1 MSLKRHLTLINDGG
15 SSDGNLWHDG
25 EPRARRRLATPDTGP
40 PDLLSGVELE
50 SDMFSHDMFL
60 MPEFSAQHIGL
71 DIQPEQLGLDDVQL
85 RSSVIPLPSEEPGNT
100 FTTQEGL
107 MTDLGTGVIEEQVCF
122 GMLVH
127 EKVKLVGKGEH
138 LRQSIA
144 ALQESNFSRQVFQI
158 QLSVDGELFLKFP
171 DATELGYLSER
182 MKRTLKPLIGSP
194 HFEMEAWNTLNSIM
208 DALSKAKTSAEA
220 AIRVNIH
227 VYGLENLRDQI
238 GRQLSKGNLFLQHP
252 DMCRPGI
259 RYDNPHILRFDEI
272 EDSDV
277 GEVTNAAED
286 EGQIGVSCECD
297 AGFDETI
304 ATVFQSL
311 RRPDKLNRLKETGN
325 LVGSLYPHQEE
336 ALDFMAQR
344 ETGEI
349 TVEYRLWQPKTIG
362 AEQGFSHVITH
373 YHRQDMPDESGG
385 GILADEMGMGK
396 SLTTLVLIGKTTGDA
411 RQWAAHSDT
420 LPKSSLAGKPC
431 RATLLVVPQQLLIN
445 VWAREIDN
453 HLKGSLKMM
462 IYHGR
467 TRKSLLADIDHYDIV
482 ITTYNTLAKEHDDK
496 LLGKGKS
503 PLHDFIWYRVVLDEA
518 HFIRRRETT
527 FHKAVFNLEAKSRW
541 CLSGTPIQNSL
552 GDLASLLAFL
562 KIRPFHE
569 TRTFR
574 DWIGRPFEEKRTKQ
588 RAIQRLTALLNA
600 ICLRRTI
607 DRVEIPSKKQ
617 ETRIVQL
624 SPEER
629 AQYDRTYSTM
639 QRFILQQAG
648 EYNQQTTF
656 GMFQVILQL
665 RSFCNHGTYQYELS
679 WVPRNQMDDEVDP
692 VRSITRDSHERCLV
706 CRQKLPIVPRH
717 RWPDYTKNCKHI
729 LCDECAQR
737 NNQVTDPA
745 GELHCP
751 ICESLRGP
759 QLNRCVLPG
768 SKQMEAGSS
777 SRSTGQSSKMQALLS
792 DVLRN
797 LDQTKSIVF
806 SCWTRTLDLIAR
818 HFTEAGILFERIDG
832 RTKPVQRQEIL
843 DSFNNSL
850 QIPVL
855 IMTTGTG
862 ALGLNLPSVNRVFIV
877 EPQMEPERG
886 GSGHFASYSS
896 WSGATGR
903 GYSVLCQE

>member
-1 MSLKRHLTLINDGG
+1 MSLKRHLTPINDGG

-25 EPRARRRLATPDTGP
+25 EPRARRRLAMPDTGS
-40 PDLLSGVELE
+40 PDLLSDVELE
-50 SDMFSHDMFL
+50 SDMFSHHLFL
-60 MPEFSAQHIGL
+60 VPEFPAQHIGPH
-71 DIQPEQLGLDDVQL
+71 IQPERLRLDDVQL
-85 RSSVIPLPSEEPGNT
+85 WPSIMTLTSEEPGNA

-107 MTDLGTGVIEEQVCF
+107 MTDLETGVIEEQVCF

-138 LRQSIA
+138 LRQRIA
-144 ALQESNFSRQVFQI
+144 ALQESNLSCQVFQI
-158 QLSVDGELFLKFP
+158 QLSIDGEIFLTFP

-194 HFEMEAWNTLNSIM
+194 HFEMEAWNTLNPIM

-220 AIRVNIH
+220 AIRVDIH
-227 VYGLENLRDQI
+227 VYGLENLRDQV

-277 GEVTNAAED
+277 EEETNAAED
-286 EGQIGVSCECD
+286 EGETDVSFECD
-297 AGFDETI
+297 AEFEETI

-325 LVGSLYPHQEE
+325 LIGSLYPHQEE
-336 ALDFMAQR
+336 ALDFMTQR

-349 TVEYRLWQPKTIG
+349 TAEYRLWQPKTIG
-362 AEQGFSHVITH
+362 AEQVFSHVITH
-373 YHRQDMPDESGG
+373 DQRRDKPDESGG

-396 SLTTLVLIGKTTGDA
+396 SLTTLVLIGKTTRDA

-420 LPKSSLAGKPC
+420 LPKSSLA
-431 RATLLVVPQQLLIN
+431 VLIN
-445 VWAREIDN
+445 IWVREIDN
-453 HLKGSLKMM
+453 HLKSSLKMM

-467 TRKSLLADIDHYDIV
+467 TRKNLLADIDHYDIV

-503 PLHDFIWYRVVLDEA
+503 PLHNFIWYRLVLDEGQYATA
-518 HFIRRRETT
+518 HIIRRRETT
-527 FHKAVFNLEAKSRW
+527 FHKAVFNLEARSRW

-574 DWIGRPFEEKRTKQ
+574 HWIGRPFEEKRTKQ

-617 ETRIVQL
+617 ETRIVQF

-648 EYNQQTTF
+648 EYNQQTAF

-665 RSFCNHGTYQYELS
+665 RSFCNHGTYQHELS
-679 WVPRNQMDDEVDP
+679 WVPRDQMDDEVDP
-692 VRSITRDSHERCLV
+692 
-706 CRQKLPIVPRH
+706 
-717 RWPDYTKNCKHI
+717 
-729 LCDECAQR
+729 
-737 NNQVTDPA
+737 
-745 GELHCP
+745 
-751 ICESLRGP
+751 
-759 QLNRCVLPG
+759 
-768 SKQMEAGSS
+768 
-777 SRSTGQSSKMQALLS
+777 
-792 DVLRN
+792 
-797 LDQTKSIVF
+797 
-806 SCWTRTLDLIAR
+806 
-818 HFTEAGILFERIDG
+818 
-832 RTKPVQRQEIL
+832 
-843 DSFNNSL
+843 
-850 QIPVL
+850 IPVL

-862 ALGLNLPSVNRVFIV
+862 AFGLNLQSVNRVFIV
-877 EPQMEPERG
+877 EPQWNPSVEDQAISRAIRLGQEQQVVVIRYCVKNSIEEDMCTQQTHKLKISKMDFRKELISVPQQ
-886 GSGHFASYSS
+886 SS
-896 WSGATGR
+896 AGNGA
-903 GYSVLCQE
+903 